1 MFIGL
6 TNDEILYM
14 MHVGL
19 IFISIPQFLTNR
31 LIDILII
38 EVGHMG
44 VSIGMLGSSVYH
56 NCQHIQVGEGRRCIG
71 HDIWMK
77 AIAVRCAQISFQFLH
92 LPEKLVRG
100 SRSNIEDLAF

>member
-56 NCQHIQVGEGRRCIG
+56 NCQHIQVGEGRRCLG
-71 HDIWMK
+71 HNSGLT
-77 AIAVRCAQISFQFLH
+77 AIAVCCAKILFQLLH
-92 LPEKLVRG
+92 NPGNFFRG
-100 SRSNIEDLAF
+100 S